1 MTVSDF
7 SAAHQDGIGPLFKT
21 LQDMLNID
29 VPGTKIFDNP
39 DIGWILQPHGTGHI
53 SSRIGAIGTNQGDY
67 FRFKGGHKKPL
78 FVTRSSFVEKCKNN

>member
-21 LQDMLNID
+21 LQDVLNID

-39 DIGWILQPHGTGHI
+39 DKGGILQPHRTGHI
-53 SSRIGAIGTNQGDY
+53 RGRIGTVGTNQ
-67 FRFKGGHKKPL
+67 
-78 FVTRSSFVEKCKNN
+78 